1 MSSAQVARPRARSP
15 FAAAFLSLL
24 FPGLGHAYAGA
35 HWRAIGFAAPPL
47 LLAAL
52 VGGILLRMD
61 RLELVGF
68 LLQPWVLTSILV
80 LDVVFLIYRI
90 VATVDAY
97 QVAAFLNAYERSGG
111 RVGRPRLLV
120 NPVSAAGL
128 LAVLLVMAGGHA
140 VVARYDLAATELV
153 NCVFGEGG
161 EADCQAPSPSTSPEP
176 APSDEAS
183 PEPSQSPD
191 EIPSPSPGPTGT
203 PVPNVTLPPWDGKE
217 RLNILLIG
225 ADEQEGGHNTDTLI
239 VVSIDPTSRQVAMF
253 SLPRDT
259 VDVPIPPGPARNVF
273 GSVYGGKINSW
284 FVNVRH
290 RADLFPGNDR
300 QRGYNGL
307 KAILGELYQLDI
319 RYFVEVNFEGFE
331 RVVDALGGVTIN
343 VQIPVVDNRYPD
355 GGWLRRVYVPTGV
368 QHMNGEEAL
377 RYARS
382 RNTSTDFDR
391 GQRQQRVLLSLRQ
404 QTDIAAILP
413 RMDQLIDAVKG
424 AVRTDIPVGE
434 LPKLLS
440 LADEIDTEQIRSY
453 VFTPPRYQTEILRHP
468 TRGYHI
474 IPKLQQIRAAVKA
487 AFKVDPDAEARRE
500 AIASEAAQVWVV
512 DGRRRQAVAVA
523 MAAYLESEGMTAS
536 APNRRPPS
544 NPRNTLINVY
554 NGAEVQIPQTIA
566 FLEATFEV
574 KAKLVT
580 DPEIRADV
588 MVTTGTATP
597 ELTPPPAP

>member
-52 VGGILLRMD
+52 IGGILLRMD

-68 LLQPWVLTSILV
+68 VLQPWVLTSILV
-80 LDVVFLIYRI
+80 IDAAFLIYRI
-90 VATVDAY
+90 VATIDAF
-97 QVAAFLNAYERSGG
+97 QVAAYLNAYEQSGDG
-111 RVGRPRLLV
+111 RLGRPRILL
-120 NPVSAAGL
+120 NPLSLGGL
-128 LAVLLVMAGGHA
+128 LAILLVMAGGHA
-140 VVARYDLAATELV
+140 VVARYDLAAAELV

-161 EADCQAPSPSTSPEP
+161 EAECEAPSPSTSPEP
-176 APSDEAS
+176 VPSES
-183 PEPSQSPD
+183 TEPSESP

-203 PVPNVTLPPWDGKE
+203 PVPNQTLPPWDGKE

-239 VVSIDPTSRQVAMF
+239 VVSIDPTTKQVAMF

-259 VDVPIPPGPARNVF
+259 VDVPVPPGPARNFF
-273 GSVYGGKINSW
+273 GSVYRGKINSW

-307 KAILGELYQLDI
+307 KAILGELYQLDV
-319 RYFVEVNFEGFE
+319 RYYVEVNFEGFKQ
-331 RVVDALGGVTIN
+331 VVDALGGVTIN
-343 VQIPVVDNRYPD
+343 VQIPVRDDRYPD
-355 GGWLRRVYVPTGV
+355 GGHLRRIYIPSGV
-368 QHMNGEEAL
+368 QHMSGEEAL

-404 QTDIAAILP
+404 QTDIAKLLP
-413 RMDQLIDAVKG
+413 RMDQLVDAVKG
-424 AVRTDIPVGE
+424 AVRTDIPIGE

-440 LADEIDTEQIRSY
+440 LAQEVDTERIRSY
-453 VFTPPRYQTEILRHP
+453 VFTPPRYQTEFLQSP
-468 TRGYHI
+468 RGYI
-474 IPKLQQIRAAVKA
+474 IVPKLAQIRAAVKA
-487 AFKVDPDAEARRE
+487 AFKVDPEAEARRE
-500 AIASEAAQVWVV
+500 AIASEAPEVWVLN
-512 DGRRRQAVAVA
+512 GTNQAGEAA
-523 MAAYLESEGMTAS
+523 QIAAYLEAEGMTAS
-536 APNRRPPS
+536 APTRRPETR
-544 NPRNTLINVY
+544 PRNTVITVY
-554 NGAEVQIPQTIA
+554 NGAEEQMPQTVA

-574 KAKLVT
+574 KAKLIN
-580 DPEIRADV
+580 DPGIRVDV
-588 MVTTGTATP
+588 IVTTGASTP
-597 ELTPPPAP
+597 ALTPPPAP